1 MLLEAL
7 VAVNGPIIARNK
19 RDLGRCTTVCA
30 NRIIKLAVSVSCILP
45 VGSAGLAANGLI
57 LETLFGIKLLL
68 ASGEDEFLAAVLAHQ
83 CLVFEHLC
91 FPLFGS

>member
-30 NRIIKLAVSVSCILP
+30 NRIIKLAVGIPCILP

-57 LETLFGIKLLL
+57 LETLLGIKLLL
-68 ASGEDEFLAAVLAHQ
+68 AGGEDEFFAAVLAHQ